1 MPIDYLLGKTNR
13 SSTDRMGTKKSEIV
27 ESPSPSNQI
36 EKGRPSERH
45 PPVPFDPLHRYLA
58 EIRRY
63 PILDAEDEKA
73 LAIRYREQGDLDAAY
88 RLVVSNLRL
97 VVKIAL
103 EYYNSWMTN
112 LLDLIQEG
120 NIGLMLAVKKFDPYR
135 GVRLPYYASFWIRAY
150 ILRFIMENW
159 RLVKVGTTQA
169 QRKLFF
175 NLRKEKDRLEALGFT
190 PGPKLLAHSLDVKE
204 SDVIDMDQRLS
215 AREMSLETPINQD
228 SRESLGDLLPA
239 DDVYLDERMASQELR
254 TLFSQK
260 IEEFQKTLKG
270 RDLDIFEN
278 RILASIPATLHEIGN
293 KYGISYERVR
303 QIEKN
308 ILKRFKALVT
318 KEIPDLME
326 DPASVDLNLP

>member
-1 MPIDYLLGKTNR
+1 M
-13 SSTDRMGTKKSEIV
+13 KSEKPDILEKV
-27 ESPSPSNQI
+27 ESSQDI
-36 EKGRPSERH
+36 ENEVDERH
-45 PPVPFDPLHRYLA
+45 LPAQLHPLDRYLA

-63 PILDAEDEKA
+63 PLLEADEEKA
-73 LAIRYREQGDLDAAY
+73 LAIRYREKGDLEAAY

-103 EYYNSWMTN
+103 EYYNSWMMN

-159 RLVKVGTTQA
+159 RLVKVGTTEA

-175 NLRKEKDRLEALGFT
+175 NLGKEKERLEALGFT
-190 PGPKLLAHSLDVKE
+190 PGTRLLAHRLSVRE
-204 SDVIDMDQRLS
+204 SDVVEMDQRLS
-215 AREMSLETPINQD
+215 AREMSLDAPVDHE
-228 SRESLGDLLPA
+228 SRDSLGDLIPTEEA
-239 DDVYLDERMASQELR
+239 YLDERIANRELR
-254 TLFSQK
+254 NLFTEK
-260 IEEFQKTLKG
+260 IEAFRKTLRG

-278 RILASIPATLHEIGN
+278 RILAPIPATLHEIGN
-293 KYGISYERVR
+293 KYGISHERVR

-308 ILKRFKALVT
+308 ILKHFKGFVT
-318 KEIPDLME
+318 KAIPDLAE
-326 DPASVDLNLP
+326 NGIIDLNAS

>member
-1 MPIDYLLGKTNR
+1 
-13 SSTDRMGTKKSEIV
+13 MGTEEFEIV
-27 ESPSPSNQI
+27 ESPEPSVEI
-36 EKGRPSERH
+36 EKGELSERH

-58 EIRRY
+58 EIRGY

-73 LAIRYREQGDLDAAY
+73 LAIRYREKGDLEAAY

-103 EYYNSWMTN
+103 EYYNSWMTS

-150 ILRFIMENW
+150 ILRFIMENS
-159 RLVKVGTTQA
+159 RLVKVGTTQT

-175 NLRKEKDRLEALGFT
+175 NLKKEKNRLEALGFT

-204 SDVIDMDQRLS
+204 SDVIDMDQRL
-215 AREMSLETPINQD
+215 ATREISLDTPIGQD
-228 SRESLGDLLPA
+228 SRESFGDLLPA
-239 DDVYLDERMASQELR
+239 EEVYLDERMASHELR

-260 IEEFQKTLKG
+260 IEEFRKTLKG

-278 RILASIPATLHEIGN
+278 RILAPIPATLHGMGN
-293 KYGISYERVR
+293 KYGISHERVR